1 MLESESEKDKFNA
14 QTRVINSR
22 YEEWTK
28 NLPSN
33 SKEKNQLEL
42 WYKDYITFVECGKR
56 LFDTYK
62 TINKYGYLDTKI
74 DPSGQQLKK
83 EIESYISEE
92 SQTLAAIEN
101 NIKQLNSATIKI
113 SIGIGLISFFS
124 ALSLSYFI
132 FKIITKPLNV
142 LRQFTVIV
150 GEGKTDQRLK
160 IKSPKE
166 IAELANAFN
175 TMVDEL
181 NTSQMRILQMDRM
194 ASIGELAGGVAH
206 EINNPLTG
214 ILGQSQLLLGKLAPD
229 NPFRAS
235 VEKIETAAQRC
246 RVIVRSLLDFARDK
260 DYKFRPS
267 SLPEIIEGTL
277 GLMETEINSKKIQ
290 LRKFISNDLPLISIS
305 HGHIQQVF
313 LNIITNAIHA
323 MKDGGYLTISA
334 NKNSGHLDVSF
345 RDTGIGIKAEHLPH
359 VFDPFFTTKDIGE
372 GSGLGLSVS
381 YGIIKKHKGDIIAK
395 SDGENRGTEFIVT
408 LPL

>member
-1 MLESESEKDKFNA
+1 
-14 QTRVINSR
+14 
-22 YEEWTK
+22 
-28 NLPSN
+28 
-33 SKEKNQLEL
+33 
-42 WYKDYITFVECGKR
+42 
-56 LFDTYK
+56 
-62 TINKYGYLDTKI
+62 
-74 DPSGQQLKK
+74 
-83 EIESYISEE
+83 
-92 SQTLAAIEN
+92 
-101 NIKQLNSATIKI
+101 
-113 SIGIGLISFFS
+113 
-124 ALSLSYFI
+124 
-132 FKIITKPLNV
+132 
-142 LRQFTVIV
+142 
-150 GEGKTDQRLK
+150 
-160 IKSPKE
+160 
-166 IAELANAFN
+166 
-175 TMVDEL
+175 
-181 NTSQMRILQMDRM
+181 LQMDRM